1 MKRFGI
7 SLLILVIIFI
17 FTGSASLAQMKYVSI
32 STGSTGGT
40 FYPAGAIIAS
50 TFNEY
55 LGDSGYKWSAQ
66 ASGGSLENLEM
77 LRNKEAQMAIV
88 GSAPSNWAYTG
99 SQDFEGKAIKN
110 IRYMTAL
117 WPEMT
122 QIIYRKGIGIEGW
135 KDLKGKKVAVGPAGG
150 SYFYSR
156 IILKA
161 TAGLTFDDIIPEYMS
176 YGDSVQAL
184 QDRLIDAA
192 YLAAGIPTSA
202 VSQAYAGRVE
212 IDILEFSDEELARL
226 HEAAPFYVRGVIEK
240 DTYPGQD
247 RDLQVAANPSA
258 LLVEQ
263 DMPED
268 IVYSMLDA
276 MYLKGLEEMKKQHH
290 SLTFL
295 SLEGAI
301 EGLSGAPLHAG
312 AVKFYKD
319 HGINIPGDLIPPEM
333 K

>member
-1 MKRFGI
+1 MKKTSIILLTLIVVFTLAI
-7 SLLILVIIFI
+7 S
-17 FTGSASLAQMKYVSI
+17 TSLAQVNHIGI

-40 FYPAGAIIAS
+40 FYPAGAIIAN

-55 LGDSGYKWSAQ
+55 LGDSGYKWSAL

-77 LRNKEAQMAIV
+77 LRQKEVLMAIV

-99 SQDFEGKAIKN
+99 LQDFEGKAIKN
-110 IRYMTAL
+110 IRYVTAL

-156 IILKA
+156 IILKSVA
-161 TAGLTFDDIIPEYMS
+161 NLTFDDITPEYMS

-192 YLAAGIPTSA
+192 YLAAGVPTSA
-202 VSQAYAGRVE
+202 VSQAYAGKVE
-212 IDILEFSDEELARL
+212 IDILEFSDEEVARL

-240 DTYPGQD
+240 GTYPGQD
-247 RDLQVAANPSA
+247 RNLNVAANPSA
-258 LLVEQ
+258 LLAEK
-263 DMPED
+263 DMSED
-268 IVYSMLDA
+268 IVYKMLDA
-276 MYLKGLEEMKKQHH
+276 MYIKGLDGMKKQHH

-301 EGLSGAPLHAG
+301 KGLSGAPLHPG
-312 AVKFYKD
+312 AVKFYRD
-319 HGINIPGDLIPPEM
+319 HGIDVPEDMIPPEM

>member
-1 MKRFGI
+1 MKKTNI
-7 SLLILVIIFI
+7 ILLAMIIV
-17 FTGSASLAQMKYVSI
+17 FTLAIGTSLAKVEYLAI

-40 FYPAGAIIAS
+40 FYPAGTIIAN
-50 TFNEY
+50 TFNNY

-77 LRNKEAQMAIV
+77 LRLKEVQMAIA

-99 SQDFEGKAIKN
+99 SQNFEGKAIKN
-110 IRYMTAL
+110 IRYITAL

-122 QIIYRKGIGIEGW
+122 QIIYREGIGIEGW
-135 KDLKGKKVAVGPAGG
+135 KDLEGKKVAVGPAGG

-156 IILKA
+156 IILESV
-161 TAGLTFDDIIPEYMS
+161 AGLTFDDITPEYMG

-192 YLAAGIPTSA
+192 YLAAGVPTSA
-202 VSQAYAGRVE
+202 VSQAYAGRVK
-212 IDILEFSDEELARL
+212 IDMLEFSDEEVARL

-240 DTYPGQD
+240 GTYPGQD
-247 RDLQVAANPSA
+247 RDLKVAANPSA
-258 LLVEQ
+258 LLAEMDVS
-263 DMPED
+263 ED
-268 IVYSMLDA
+268 IVYKMLDA
-276 MYLKGLEEMKKQHH
+276 MYIKGLDDMKKQHH
-290 SLTFL
+290 ALTFL

-301 EGLSGAPLHAG
+301 KGLSGAPLHPG
-312 AVKFYKD
+312 AVKFYRD
-319 HGINIPGDLIPPEM
+319 HGIDVPENMIPPEM